1 MLFIYLLPAYVQL
14 FTCICYYYVQYMP
27 MLLLCTIHAYVVI
40 MYNTCLCCY
49 YVQYM
54 PMLLLCATVST
65 FFRRVVI
72 IGPPIDAYN

>member
-1 MLFIYLLPAYVQL
+1 
-14 FTCICYYYVQYMP
+14 MP
-27 MLLLCTIHAYVVI
+27 MLLLCTIHAYVGI

-54 PMLLLCATVST
+54 PMLLLCANVST

-72 IGPPIDAYN
+72 IGPPIDAYKFNKHIAYFENVICLNYII